1 MRRPLAAALATGLVL
16 AGCTD
21 DEAPQAPPPD
31 AVRVA
36 VTADDE
42 GRLLGHVVVALVEQA
57 GLPATPVRFADA
69 RDARQGL
76 ELGAVDA
83 QVGYTGEAWLDGLGR
98 ADPPGDPEAS
108 FGPVR
113 ADDARRGVVWLP
125 PRFDGGVAGPLDVP
139 PADAT
144 FAFVVRGPPGRD
156 ADLRTV
162 SQLATRLGERPDAI
176 VCVDRE
182 FGTREDGLRA
192 VLDAYRVRTDRPFL
206 AADPAEAVASV
217 AAGECIA
224 GLTTA
229 TDGAAWG
236 SGLRPLV
243 DDLAVF
249 PAFVPA
255 VQVRE
260 AVTDGR
266 PAVRRALAPFGE
278 LTTALLGGWNA
289 RIRAGEPVEDVA
301 AEAAATLRDRAAARA
316 EAEEREAE
324 VGDGG
329 DGGDG
334 DPGGAAPGETTSAP
348 GATANATAG

>member
-1 MRRPLAAALATGLVL
+1 MLVAALLL
-16 AGCTD
+16 AGCTSA
-21 DEAPQAPPPD
+21 EEPEPPPPD

-36 VTADDE
+36 VTADAE
-42 GRLLGHVVVALVEQA
+42 GRLLGHVVVALLEEA
-57 GLPATPVRFADA
+57 GLAATTVSFADA

-162 SQLATRLGERPDAI
+162 SQLAARLGERPDAT

-206 AADPAEAVASV
+206 AADPAEAVAAV
-217 AAGECIA
+217 AAGECVA

-229 TDGAAWG
+229 TDGAAWAA
-236 SGLRPLV
+236 GLRPLV
-243 DDLAVF
+243 DDLGVF

-260 AVTDGR
+260 AVTDAR
-266 PAVRRALAPFGE
+266 PAVRRALTPFGE
-278 LTTALLGGWNA
+278 LSTALLGGWNA
-289 RIRAGEPVEDVA
+289 RVRDGEPVEDVA
-301 AEAAATLRDRAAARA
+301 AEAATTLLGRAVARVEAERTEAEDDAAA
-316 EAEEREAE
+316 
-324 VGDGG
+324 
-329 DGGDG
+329 
-334 DPGGAAPGETTSAP
+334 TP
-348 GATANATAG
+348 GATSGEATSEG